1 MVARRSAALPRS
13 LAPGRG
19 PAATR
24 PAGSGGI
31 RAALRAFWRLALPVA
46 AMAGATALNVLL
58 AVAGPGPLLA
68 RLAALWQQAW
78 AEPLFRTA
86 ALVALG
92 LAASVAL
99 GHQQAVRRA
108 ALVAA
113 AIAGAAVA
121 NVLVAALGAAVL
133 PAPLV
138 QPRIVLPVGA
148 VAIMLAVVGWRA
160 RSLLRRLAMAEAERA
175 PAAWILAQHRLEAL
189 WAVAPRAWSTLLG
202 LLLAWLGLHLGL
214 AALHLAAPA
223 TVPASSTWLE
233 LTVLYL
239 AAAVWHRWPSRV
251 AAGVAVGTLALC
263 PLVQLWLGEAAAE
276 QLADF
281 VYFALWIAVL
291 QGMWELWRE
300 RREAPHSLAPSPDAT
315 PHPPAPSPTR
325 GEGELAHHDRGQ
337 QAPLA
342 LDGSGAAWRS
352 RTGPGEEG
360 EEGSVRPRQSR
371 GGEGIPAPLSHKG
384 RGAGGE
390 G

>member
-1 MVARRSAALPRS
+1 MSARGQRIRGGSISRRRAWPSRSMIRCCGRGRRRVRSASCASAIRARRRSTPAASPSAMSSSPGSDPMVARRSAALPRS

-233 LTVLYL
+233 LTVLY
-239 AAAVWHRWPSRV
+239 
-251 AAGVAVGTLALC
+251 
-263 PLVQLWLGEAAAE
+263 
-276 QLADF
+276 
-281 VYFALWIAVL
+281 
-291 QGMWELWRE
+291 
-300 RREAPHSLAPSPDAT
+300 
-315 PHPPAPSPTR
+315 
-325 GEGELAHHDRGQ
+325 
-337 QAPLA
+337 
-342 LDGSGAAWRS
+342 
-352 RTGPGEEG
+352 
-360 EEGSVRPRQSR
+360 
-371 GGEGIPAPLSHKG
+371 
-384 RGAGGE
+384 
-390 G
+390 